1 MGFLLVASGIL
12 CGVVALY
19 FLLKP
24 KVKPFHV
31 DIDPIEMK
39 VMGINIFP
47 LFIFMMSVMPDGMR
61 KKMMTKK
68 VG

>member
-1 MGFLLVASGIL
+1 MGFFLVASGIL
-12 CGVVALY
+12 AGLVALY

-24 KVKPFHV
+24 KVKQFHV
-31 DIDPIEMK
+31 DVEPMEMK

-47 LFIFMMSVMPDGMR
+47 ILCFMFRSVPDGWR
-61 KKMMTKK
+61 KSMITKQ